1 MGPFNVSDIPWET
14 RSLLYFHGTGRQR
27 DKPLRTS
34 TVWLWILIIEAW
46 CQHMTNSLYV
56 LLSRLQHFNVFWRL
70 LDVSKQRNGFLS
82 LENQIKCIWRKDE
95 TKLQSDFAFSAHL
108 KEYAWKGWNV
118 WSACSQTMSDCFL
131 LATTSTSLLQDLRR
145 APDKR
150 FSWQSRCQTP
160 VRLMSSLR
168 RTVTLLSANS
178 SIQIELFWCTTLLQA
193 QWSKICNISTPV
205 GNNTHTLR

>member
-118 WSACSQTMSDCFL
+118 WSRPAH
-131 LATTSTSLLQDLRR
+131 
-145 APDKR
+145 KR
-150 FSWQSRCQTP
+150 C
-160 VRLMSSLR
+160 
-168 RTVTLLSANS
+168 RTVFFSPQPPHHFFRTSVELQTNAFLDSRDVKLQSAS
-178 SIQIELFWCTTLLQA
+178 CPA
-193 QWSKICNISTPV
+193 
-205 GNNTHTLR
+205 